1 MYTGKNNPYLVLE
14 HTWQMT
20 KNGRTGSSEDLD
32 QLSIRPVSP
41 LSSSCDSGAG
51 GAKLLNLSALCI
63 SNILLLED
71 RHLPSIFIRMYEQC
85 LLMNEQDET
94 NEENKSRLRL
104 LNYLIQRWHE
114 TRTRLNF
121 FRDLMRVAGALAK
134 PIIGDHLSIAVEE
147 TKVTQYHVMSELMK
161 NLRAETAGR
170 TLGEYLESYSGSK
183 QINQYT
189 FNDMALELFSRNDV
203 LSYERS
209 STSWIGDLSMHPLA
223 SYGKRVIVVLMRAI
237 CRLKLNVPPSVSAKL
252 FAPSLPSWVE
262 EDTDTG
268 MINCDEAT
276 KLRISQA
283 KENITRM
290 LLRRKDKLGVKASS
304 SDTSSN
310 TIIFSARK
318 DSSTSSSTD
327 EVDPVSKVDGYLDK
341 VAEDDIRVDNNMDN
355 IDTPASPFEQRHMD
369 QSDDHQYADDD
380 LADDLRTVD
389 TESFI
394 GFADQESR
402 STVIALQH
410 MEETVQRVNEVDK
423 KFRESDRDLLLSLRD
438 VLEVGATKDDA
449 IPASPNRNPFE
460 EIRTPSFAAEES
472 LNEEASH
479 DTVADI
485 RAKDRDLS
493 YLARSGYDDALT
505 MELESLDDQPQKP
518 LDDANPG
525 SAHSV
530 VVDFDDL
537 L

>member
-14 HTWQMT
+14 NTWRMT
-20 KNGRTGSSEDLD
+20 KNGRSGSSEDLD

-41 LSSSCDSGAG
+41 LSSSSDAS

-85 LLMNEQDET
+85 LLLNEQDET
-94 NEENKSRLRL
+94 NEENRSRLRL

-121 FRDLMRVAGALAK
+121 YRDLMRVAGALAK

-147 TKVTQYHVMSELMK
+147 TKVTQYHVMTELMK
-161 NLRAETAGR
+161 NLRKETSGR

-183 QINQYT
+183 QANQYT

-203 LSYERS
+203 LSYERTS
-209 STSWIGDLSMHPLA
+209 STWIGDLSMHPLA
-223 SYGKRVIVVLMRAI
+223 SYGKRVVVVLMRAI
-237 CRLKLNVPPSVSAKL
+237 CRLKLNVPSSVSAKL

-262 EDTDTG
+262 EDSETG
-268 MINCDEAT
+268 MIHCDEAT
-276 KLRISQA
+276 KARISQA

-290 LLRRKDKLGVKASS
+290 LLRRKDKLGVRDA
-304 SDTSSN
+304 TSSESSGSSINSNN
-310 TIIFSARK
+310 TLLFSSPANNK
-318 DSSTSSSTD
+318 LDDDNSFVPSDGYPVSTD
-327 EVDPVSKVDGYLDK
+327 NAHDDEDP
-341 VAEDDIRVDNNMDN
+341 
-355 IDTPASPFEQRHMD
+355 T
-369 QSDDHQYADDD
+369 
-380 LADDLRTVD
+380 DDLRTVD

-394 GFADQESR
+394 GFGDQESR
-402 STVIALQH
+402 TTVVALQH
-410 MEETVQRVNEVDK
+410 MEETVQRVNEVDR
-423 KFRESDRDLLLSLRD
+423 KFRDSDRDLLLSLRD
-438 VLEVGATKDDA
+438 VLGENSSTKDVSREKD
-449 IPASPNRNPFE
+449 I
-460 EIRTPSFAAEES
+460 SFNNDDDNNNDDGV
-472 LNEEASH
+472 NEMTEDHQHVSH

-493 YLARSGYDDALT
+493 FLARSGYDEALT
-505 MELESLDDQPQKP
+505 LELDSLDDDHTQ
-518 LDDANPG
+518 LEETNRG

-530 VVDFDDL
+530 VVDFNDL